1 MKMRTNKIKVALVL
15 MIVAV
20 TALSTQ
26 AQESACK
33 GMPKFGKDS
42 VQCVTNLSLYREP
55 AKQKNY
61 QDAYKPWK
69 WVYEHCPCASQ
80 YIYVDGIKILEF
92 RVNKSEDSLTR
103 QNIIDS
109 LLGVYDARIK
119 YFPKDPKGR
128 SQIGNIL
135 TRKAIDAFTLKPNE
149 PEIAYNAVKQ
159 AIELDGAEVL
169 PEGLQLYLQSGIKM
183 VELNKAEKTIVVD
196 AYDQLSDLMDNA
208 MQLVAGDTIAVS
220 KYLIIKNNIE
230 SLFEPYATCEDLVN
244 IYQSKFEANPNETE
258 LLRKITKILEK
269 KKCTDKDLFFAA
281 TENLHKLEP
290 SASSAYMMAIKNMR
304 EEKWSQ
310 AAKYLNE
317 SISLFSSEEAVK
329 KERAYSMLGQVYLAM
344 KNYTAAKSTAL
355 KMLESNPYDGNAY
368 ILLGDIYATG
378 ATTCGDNELSKRA
391 GYWVAVDKYIQ
402 AKKVDPEV
410 AETANKRIA
419 TYSAYFPSI
428 ETIFFHGYKEGESYR
443 VECWINETT
452 TVRASR

>member
-1 MKMRTNKIKVALVL
+1 MKKNRLKVALL
-15 MIVAV
+15 LV
-20 TALSTQ
+20 TAAVMAIPAG
-26 AQESACK
+26 AQDSPCK
-33 GMPKFGKDS
+33 SMPKFGKDS

-55 AKQKNY
+55 VKQKNY

-69 WVYEHCPCASQ
+69 WVYENCPCASQ
-80 YIYVDGIKILEF
+80 FTYVDGIKILEF
-92 RVNKSEDSLTR
+92 RASKATNEQAR
-103 QNIIDS
+103 QSIIDS

-119 YFPKDPKGR
+119 YFPKDAKGR
-128 SQIGNIL
+128 SQVGNIL
-135 TRKAIDAFTLKPNE
+135 TRKAIDAFTYKPNQ
-149 PEIAYNAVKQ
+149 PEDAYNYVKQ

-169 PEGLQLYLQSGIKM
+169 PEGLQLYLQSAIKM

-208 MQLVAGDTIAVS
+208 MQRVAGDTAAVS
-220 KYLIIKNNIE
+220 KYLVIKNNIE
-230 SLFEPYATCEDLVN
+230 ALFEPFATCEDLVN
-244 IYQSKFEANPNETE
+244 IYQSKFEANPNDIE

-290 SASSAYMMAIKNMR
+290 SASSAYMMAVKNMK
-304 EEKWSQ
+304 EENWGQ

-317 SISLFSSEEAVK
+317 SISLFGPEDALK
-329 KERAYSMLGQVYLAM
+329 KEKAYLMLGQVYLAQR
-344 KNYTAAKSTAL
+344 NWTAAKATAL
-355 KMLESNPYDGNAY
+355 KMLEANPYDGNAF
-368 ILLGDIYATG
+368 ILLGDAYAFG
-378 ATTCGDNELSKRA
+378 ASTCGDNELSKRA
-391 GYWVAVDKYIQ
+391 GYWAAVDKYIQ
-402 AKKVDPEV
+402 ARKVDPEV

-419 TYSAYFPSI
+419 TYSAYFPSV

>member
-1 MKMRTNKIKVALVL
+1 MKTNKLKVSLFLAFAA
-15 MIVAV
+15 IIP
-20 TALSTQ
+20 TALQ

-33 GMPKFGKDS
+33 SMPKYGKDS

-55 AKQKNY
+55 VKQKNY

-69 WVYEHCPCASQ
+69 WVYENCPCASQ
-80 YIYVDGIKILEF
+80 FIYVDGIKIQEF
-92 RVNKSEDSLTR
+92 RMTKASDPQVK

-109 LLGVYDARIK
+109 LLGIYDARIK
-119 YFPKDPKGR
+119 YFPKDNRGR
-128 SQIGNIL
+128 SQVGNIL
-135 TRKAIDAFTLKPNE
+135 TRKAIDAFTYNPNR
-149 PEIAYNAVKQ
+149 PEDAYNYVKQ

-169 PEGLQLYLQSGIKM
+169 PEGLQLYLQSAIKM

-208 MQLVAGDTIAVS
+208 MQIVAGDTNAVN
-220 KYLIIKNNIE
+220 KYLVIKNNIE
-230 SLFEPYATCEDLVN
+230 SLFEPFATCEDLVN
-244 IYQSKFEANPNETE
+244 IYQSKFDANPNDID

-290 SASSAYMMAIKNMR
+290 SASSAYMMAVKNMK
-304 EEKWSQ
+304 EENWSQ

-317 SISLFSSEEAVK
+317 SISLFGTEDVLK
-329 KERAYSMLGQVYLAM
+329 KEKAYLMLGQVYLAQR
-344 KNYTAAKSTAL
+344 NYTAAKSTAL
-355 KMLESNPYDGNAY
+355 KMLETNPYDGNAL
-368 ILLGDIYATG
+368 ILLGDAYAFG
-378 ATTCGDNELSKRA
+378 ASTCGDNELSKRA
-391 GYWVAVDKYIQ
+391 GYWAAVDKYIQ
-402 AKKVDPEV
+402 ARKVDPEV

-428 ETIFFHGYKEGESYR
+428 ETIFFHGFKEGESYR